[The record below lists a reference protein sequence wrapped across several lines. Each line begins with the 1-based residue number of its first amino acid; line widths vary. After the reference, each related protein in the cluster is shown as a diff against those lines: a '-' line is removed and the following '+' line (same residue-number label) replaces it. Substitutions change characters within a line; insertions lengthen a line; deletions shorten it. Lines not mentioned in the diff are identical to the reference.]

1 MNNTMIDTD
10 FLKELDRF
18 SFMIKKR
25 VSSVYAGE
33 RRSIKHGKG
42 IDIIDLRE
50 YYPGDD
56 IKLIDWNAYARTERL
71 YIRRYEEEKNLTT
84 HIIVD
89 SSNSMDFGFNITKFE
104 YAKKLAIGF
113 AYLVTKENEKFALS
127 TYSDRINEVI
137 QPKRGK
143 KHFLKTVEYLS
154 LKKSEGK
161 TNIEV
166 SMDEY
171 IKFIRSKSLIIL
183 ISDFIEP
190 VEEIERALYKVSRFV
205 YDFIVINL
213 LDPVERYLELKGDYK
228 LYDMETERILKSY
241 IGERFRKEYIKRV
254 EDHLL
259 KVNKICREINA
270 NFYSYTTDTPIFD
283 VFLEILAC

>member
-1 MNNTMIDTD
+1 MIDID

-33 RRSIKHGKG
+33 RRSIKYGKG
-42 IDIIDLRE
+42 IDIVDLRE

-84 HIIVD
+84 HILVD
-89 SSNSMDFGFNITKFE
+89 SSNSMDFGFNIPKFE

-113 AYLVTKENEKFALS
+113 AYLVTKENEKFALL
-127 TYSDRINEVI
+127 TYSDRINEII

-154 LKKSEGK
+154 LKKSGGK
-161 TNIEV
+161 TNIEA

-171 IKFIRSKSLIIL
+171 IKYIKSKSLIIL

-190 VEEIERALYKVSRFV
+190 IEEIEKGLYKISRFA

-213 LDPVERYLELKGDYK
+213 LDPVEKDLKELGGNFK
-228 LYDMETERILKSY
+228 LYDMESEMMLKSY
-241 IGERFRKEYIKRV
+241 ISERFRKEYKKRV
-254 EDHLL
+254 ENHIQN
-259 KVNKICREINA
+259 VSRICREVNA
-270 NFYSYTTDTPIFD
+270 NFYQFTTDTPIFD
-283 VFLEILAC
+283 VFLEVLSHAV